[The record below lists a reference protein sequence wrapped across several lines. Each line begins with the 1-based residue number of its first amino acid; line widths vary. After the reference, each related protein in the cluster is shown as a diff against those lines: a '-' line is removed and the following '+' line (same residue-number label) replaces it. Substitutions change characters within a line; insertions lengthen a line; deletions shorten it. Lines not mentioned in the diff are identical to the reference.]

1 VYLASNDLTGGL
13 EPLRC
18 CTGLKELFLASNHLT
33 GGLEPL
39 QSCPALQEL
48 VLDDNKLEGGI
59 EHLKSCTLLRTLNVR
74 KNQLTA
80 TDKDKAHFQKQCV
93 LFAHELLKPVPP
105 PRRGSLQRIPHRLH
119 GFSLGVAAAIAPVLA
134 WFVSS
139 RLPA

>member
-1 VYLASNDLTGGL
+1 MYLASNDLTGGL

-59 EHLKSCTLLRTLNVR
+59 EHLKDVVINDKLKLNDEFEAQMQHIVDTYHDEWAEVV
-74 KNQLTA
+74 KVS
-80 TDKDKAHFQKQCV
+80 K
-93 LFAHELLKPVPP
+93 
-105 PRRGSLQRIPHRLH
+105 
-119 GFSLGVAAAIAPVLA
+119 GVVALSVFRPISTPQTPTNPL
-134 WFVSS
+134 S
-139 RLPA
+139 PT